1 MLLIHRTILKE
12 LLIFFI
18 FSILFLNFAL
28 MMEKLI
34 RIARMLA
41 GVGSSFF
48 DIAKIILYLQPEMFI
63 LTIPMALLL
72 SVLLTYGRM
81 SADNELTI
89 LQNAGMPFI
98 KISKPVM
105 YLGITCFLLSI
116 SMSFYLG
123 PKGSTLLR
131 EKVSEIFTKRA
142 ALTIEEGIFN
152 TAFKDIVIL
161 IKEKPSENTLRG
173 LLIFDERKKDE
184 QRIILAKD
192 GEMAMH
198 GEGIIFALLKGQ
210 IYISKKN
217 SITEISFEKYQFI
230 LIPTATGFGR
240 KKSEMTPLELFDA
253 SKTEPDQKVKYVT
266 EFYRRFSLP
275 ALCLI
280 IIFLAPPLSLLSG
293 KSGKL
298 GGLTIGLSVF
308 AAYYTILLYGENLA
322 KTEKVHHFIGAWM
335 SFLILAIFSIILF
348 YKVNKK

>member
-1 MLLIHRTILKE
+1 
-12 LLIFFI
+12 
-18 FSILFLNFAL
+18 

-34 RIARMLA
+34 RITRILA
-41 GVGSSFF
+41 GVGSSFL
-48 DIAKIILYLQPEMFI
+48 DIARIILYLQPETLI

-89 LQNAGMPFI
+89 LQNAGMSFI
-98 KISKPVM
+98 KISKPVI

-116 SMSFYLG
+116 SMSFYFG

-131 EKVSEIFTKRA
+131 EKVSEILTKRA

-184 QRIILAKD
+184 HRVILAKE

-198 GEGIIFALLKGQ
+198 GEGISFALLKGQ
-210 IYISKKN
+210 IYISKIK

-230 LIPTATGFGR
+230 LLPSAAGFGR
-240 KKSEMTPLELFDA
+240 KKSEMTPFELLDE
-253 SKTEPDQKVKYVT
+253 SETETDQKIKYIT
-266 EFYRRFSLP
+266 EFYRRLSMP

-298 GGLTIGLSVF
+298 GGLTVGLAVF
-308 AAYYTILLYGENLA
+308 AVYYIIMLYGENLA
-322 KTEKVHHFIGAWM
+322 KTEKVPHFVGAWM

-348 YKVNKK
+348 HKINKR